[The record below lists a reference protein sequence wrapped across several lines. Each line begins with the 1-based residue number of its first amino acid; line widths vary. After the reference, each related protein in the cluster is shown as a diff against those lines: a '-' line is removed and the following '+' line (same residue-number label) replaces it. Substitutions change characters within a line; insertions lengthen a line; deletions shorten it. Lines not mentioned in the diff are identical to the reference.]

1 MSKYSIILPVRNGG
15 DYVKECVNGILAQT
29 LPDFNL
35 LVLDNCSTDG
45 TVAWIE
51 SLQDSRIQIFPAD
64 KPLSIVENWRRIVEV
79 PKNEFITL
87 IGHDDTLTPD
97 YLAVMDTLIQK
108 HPQASL
114 YQAHFRYIDKDGAF
128 KRSCLPMEEVQ
139 YVHEFIACQ
148 LMHIM
153 DSMGTG
159 YMMRSRDYD
168 AVGGIADYPNL
179 IFGDYEMFV
188 QLIAKSY
195 KATAL
200 AECFS
205 YREHVSTSTAT
216 NGEVYQQA
224 FGRYITFLTGL
235 RQTDDNIKQVIDR
248 YGKRYL
254 LYFCESLSHRLLKTP
269 VDKRSTSV
277 AAFIAQCEGYARQLI
292 PGQDFNPM
300 AVRRIKLAQQLDST
314 SLGRALFRLAKK
326 AMTLTSKPVS

>member
-1 MSKYSIILPVRNGG
+1 
-15 DYVKECVNGILAQT
+15 
-29 LPDFNL
+29 
-35 LVLDNCSTDG
+35 LDNASTDG
-45 TVAWIE
+45 TVQWIE
-51 SLQDSRIQIFPAD
+51 SLNDQ
-64 KPLSIVENWRRIVEV
+64 RIVIYKSETSLTIENNWARIKDI
-79 PKNEFITL
+79 PKNEFMTL
-87 IGHDDTLTPD
+87 IGHDDMLDPD
-97 YLAVMDTLIQK
+97 YLAVMDALIQK

-114 YQAHFRYIDKDGAF
+114 YQAHFRYIDKDGVF

-148 LMHIM
+148 LMHTM

-224 FGRYITFLTGL
+224 FGRYISFLTEL
-235 RQTDDNIKQVIDR
+235 RQTDEKIKQVIDR

-254 LYFCESLSHRLLKTP
+254 LYFCESLSHRLLKT
-269 VDKRSTSV
+269 RSAAKEISV
-277 AAFIAQCEGYARQLI
+277 ADFINKCKTLAAVLI
-292 PGQDFNPM
+292 PGQAFEPEKKM
-300 AVRRIKLAQQLDST
+300 RIN
-314 SLGRALFRLAKK
+314 LAKK
-326 AMTLTSKPVS
+326 LDATAMGRFVFDLYKKMMG